1 MDHSGQGM
9 RTETALCGG
18 CRSQRGARKWVCPG
32 WEAGGKSHTS
42 FQVMATPLAQHGAQH
57 LQVLYHQ
64 FKVVAPHV
72 GQWHQLAMERFPGR
86 TALQG

>member
-1 MDHSGQGM
+1 
-9 RTETALCGG
+9 
-18 CRSQRGARKWVCPG
+18 
-32 WEAGGKSHTS
+32 
-42 FQVMATPLAQHGAQH
+42 MATPLAQHGAQH

-64 FKVVAPHV
+64 FKVVVPHV